1 MVDVLFVVFI
11 VSVVV
16 VVVAAECVPRWND
29 GVPNDAVDGS
39 GADGPPLLIA
49 AVEVDVEVV
58 RTGDDVWGGDAF
70 VLDGN
75 GVVVRNVILRC
86 TCA

>member
-1 MVDVLFVVFI
+1 VVDVLFVVFI
-11 VSVVV
+11 VS

-39 GADGPPLLIA
+39 GADGPPPPLLIA

-58 RTGDDVWGGDAF
+58 RTDDDP
-70 VLDGN
+70 
-75 GVVVRNVILRC
+75 
-86 TCA
+86 